1 MDRDRRRASAHLS
14 TALGILGGTFDPVH
28 HGHLRLAIEVLERLG
43 LDEVRLLP
51 TATTNLRDT
60 PTASPAQRLAM
71 LESALVPGLV
81 ADDREIRRGGR
92 SYTIDTLIEMR
103 QELPQASFYFVLGAD
118 AWNALPRW
126 HRWQELLDYANLV
139 IATRPGVTLT
149 DIPELAA
156 ARCET
161 LAEFR
166 AARAGRVLVLPI
178 PRLPISSTDIRA
190 RLHAGHRVDYFT
202 PAAVVALIDREGLYR
217 E

>member
-1 MDRDRRRASAHLS
+1 LS

>member
-103 QELPQASFYFVLGAD
+103 QELPSASFYFVLGAD

-202 PAAVVALIDREGLYR
+202 PAAVVALIDRERLYR

>member
-1 MDRDRRRASAHLS
+1 LS

-103 QELPQASFYFVLGAD
+103 QEQPQASLNFVLGAD

-139 IATRPGVTLT
+139 IATRPGVTLA
-149 DIPELAA
+149 DIPELAE

>member
-1 MDRDRRRASAHLS
+1 LS
-14 TALGILGGTFDPVH
+14 TAFGILGGTFDPVH